1 MVEGADVTR
10 RRRNI
15 LIIVFV
21 GLALIMVLALVTGQ
35 DRSPEVELAQVVLG
49 NLVSTV
55 NATGVVQPATEVQIS
70 SSVAGS
76 VERLPV
82 TEGDTVNRGDLLIQ
96 LEQQEYRAALQRAQA
111 ALDAAQSALSQ
122 SRAQYERARQLFEQE
137 LIAEQEFE
145 AARAQYLADRARV
158 REARANV
165 QQARRQL
172 EETTITSP
180 ISGVVTQLNVEVGE
194 QVVPGQLNVPG
205 TVLLTVANLSQMQ
218 VEAEVSE
225 SEVAKIS
232 VGQPAVIEVEAFP
245 GRTFGGEVVEVGFSP
260 ETPEGG
266 AEGAVNYSVSIG
278 FEDTVP
284 QLKPGMTAYADIVTA
299 RKDSAL
305 MVPIQA
311 VVTRP
316 AEQLSPAAEGNFGP
330 GTEVQAVFVYDN
342 GVARLM
348 PVETGIAGTEFIQ
361 IISGLERGQEVI
373 TGPFEVLRELQT
385 GAEVRETGE

>member
-1 MVEGADVTR
+1 MTK

-15 LIIVFV
+15 LTVLGVAVVLFV
-21 GLALIMVLALVTGQ
+21 VLILVAGQ
-35 DRSPEVELAQVVLG
+35 DRRPEVRLAQVVLG

-70 SSVAGS
+70 SAVAGS

-82 TEGDTVNRGDLLIQ
+82 SEGDTVDRGDLLIQ
-96 LEQQEYRAALQRAQA
+96 LEQQEFEAALQRAQA
-111 ALDAAQSALSQ
+111 ALDAAQSALAQ
-122 SRAQYERARQLFEQE
+122 SRTQFERARQLFEQE
-137 LIAEQEFE
+137 LIAQQEFE

-165 QQARRQL
+165 EQARRQL
-172 EETTITSP
+172 DETTITSP
-180 ISGVVTQLNVEVGE
+180 LSGVVTELNVEEGE

-232 VGQPAVIEVEAFP
+232 VGQSAVIEVEAFA
-245 GRTFGGEVVEVGFSP
+245 GRTFRGEVVEVGFSP
-260 ETPEGG
+260 ETAEGA
-266 AEGAVNYSVSIG
+266 AEGAVNYSVSVG
-278 FEDTVP
+278 FMDTAA

-299 RKDSAL
+299 RRDSVL

-316 AEQLSPAAEGNFGP
+316 VEQLSPQAEGEFQA
-330 GTEVQAVFVYDN
+330 GTEVQAVFVSDN

-348 PVETGIAGTEFIQ
+348 PVKTGIAGTEYIQ
-361 IISGLERGQEVI
+361 IESGVQRGQEVVV
-373 TGPFEVLRELQT
+373 GPFEVLRELQT
-385 GAEVRETGE
+385 NTRVRI